1 MIKQTLGKET
11 FIYGMGR
18 ILASS
23 IAFLLLPFYLHS
35 LSSLGDYGLIQLI
48 TAFFAFSNI
57 IFLFA
62 FDASLMRHYA
72 GENSSNRKMYL
83 SNTYFSLIITS
94 SILITV
100 LIIFKDFFATI
111 IIAGNNPDWIIKIA
125 FILFFDSLRTIHLL
139 ILRAENR
146 AYNFMI
152 FQVLDIAILASLN
165 IYFVGFSYEY
175 NKVAGV
181 IHANFLSSIFIFVF
195 SFPIIFNRFD
205 FKTLSFRA
213 WLKIKSFAMP
223 LVPAGVFWIVL
234 EYSDRKML
242 EFLMPSEIALE
253 TVGAY
258 GVGHK
263 LGAIMLLLV
272 YSFNYAWRPYF
283 LKSKNHQDFS
293 SISNYVF
300 YFLGFFWIILILF
313 VQNIATLNI
322 PFLNKPLIN
331 IEYLSGLSVVPF
343 IALAYIFHASFILQE
358 SGPFLKDKTK
368 NISIIRGIGVIANF
382 ILNYILITYYEP
394 LLGAAIAT
402 TISYFIM
409 SFLIYFWNKSF
420 FKFTYNW
427 RIVFIIF
434 LFMSFAWTLSSQNYI
449 VINTVLLVLYILL
462 YPKIQS
468 YSFFEKS
475 QRK

>member
-11 FIYGMGR
+11 FIYGIGR

-23 IAFLLLPFYLHS
+23 VAFLLLPFYSHA

-62 FDASLMRHYA
+62 FDASLMKHYA
-72 GENSSNRKMYL
+72 GEGTEDRKMYL

-94 SILITV
+94 TLLITL
-100 LIIFKDFFATI
+100 LITFRDFFATI
-111 IIAGNNPDWIIKIA
+111 IIAGNNSDWIIKIA
-125 FILFFDSLRTIHLL
+125 FILFFDSLRTVHLL

-146 AYNFMI
+146 AYNFMV
-152 FQVLDIAILASLN
+152 FQVLDIAILTSLN
-165 IYFVGFSYEY
+165 VYFVGFGFEH

-181 IHANFLSSIFIFVF
+181 IHANFLSSICIFII

-205 FKTLSFRA
+205 FKTLSINA
-213 WLKIKSFAMP
+213 WRKIKNFAMP

-242 EFLMPSEIALE
+242 EFLMPADIALE

-263 LGAIMLLLV
+263 LGAIMLLMV

-283 LKSKNHQDFS
+283 LKAKDESEFTN
-293 SISNYVF
+293 ISNYVF
-300 YFLGFFWIILILF
+300 YFLGFFWMILILF
-313 VQNIATLNI
+313 IQNITTINI

-331 IEYLSGLSVVPF
+331 LEYLSGLSVVPF

-358 SGPFLKDKTK
+358 SGPFLKNKTE
-368 NISIIRGIGVIANF
+368 NISIIRGVGVISNLV
-382 ILNYILITYYEP
+382 LNYILITYYQP

-402 TISYFIM
+402 TVSYFIM
-409 SFLIYFWNKSF
+409 SYLIYTWNKSF
-420 FKFTYNW
+420 FDFHYNW
-427 RIVFIIF
+427 NILFIIMF
-434 LFMSFAWTLSSQNYI
+434 FMGTAWTIADHNFLI
-449 VINTVLLVLYILL
+449 LKVGLLILYIL
-462 YPKIQS
+462 YYKYI
-468 YSFFEKS
+468 EKA
-475 QRK
+475 

>member
-11 FIYGMGR
+11 FIYGIGR

-23 IAFLLLPFYLHS
+23 VAFLLLPFYSHA

-62 FDASLMRHYA
+62 FDASLMKHYA
-72 GENSSNRKMYL
+72 GESAENRKMYL

-94 SILITV
+94 TLLITL
-100 LIIFKDFFATI
+100 LITFRDFFATI
-111 IIAGNNPDWIIKIA
+111 IIAGNNSDWIIKIA
-125 FILFFDSLRTIHLL
+125 FILFFDSLRTVHLL

-146 AYNFMI
+146 AYNFMV
-152 FQVLDIAILASLN
+152 FQVLDIAILTSLN
-165 IYFVGFSYEY
+165 VYFVGFGFEH

-181 IHANFLSSIFIFVF
+181 IHANFLSSICIFII

-205 FKTLSFRA
+205 FKTLSINA
-213 WLKIKSFAMP
+213 WRKIKNFAMP

-242 EFLMPSEIALE
+242 EFLMPADIALE

-263 LGAIMLLLV
+263 LGAIMLLMV

-283 LKSKNHQDFS
+283 LKAKDESEFTN
-293 SISNYVF
+293 ISNYVF
-300 YFLGFFWIILILF
+300 YFLGFFWMILILF
-313 VQNIATLNI
+313 IQNITTINI

-331 IEYLSGLSVVPF
+331 LEYLSGLSVVPF

-358 SGPFLKDKTK
+358 SGPFLKNKTE
-368 NISIIRGIGVIANF
+368 NISIIRGIGVIANLA
-382 ILNYILITYYEP
+382 LNYILITYYQP
-394 LLGAAIAT
+394 LLGAAVAT
-402 TISYFIM
+402 TVSYFIM
-409 SFLIYFWNKSF
+409 SYLIYKWNKSF
-420 FKFTYNW
+420 FDFRYNW
-427 RIVFIIF
+427 NILFIIMF
-434 LFMSFAWTLSSQNYI
+434 FMGIAWTIADHNFLI
-449 VINTVLLVLYILL
+449 LKAGLLILYIL
-462 YPKIQS
+462 YYK
-468 YSFFEKS
+468 YVEKA
-475 QRK
+475 

>member
-11 FIYGMGR
+11 FIYGIGR

-23 IAFLLLPFYLHS
+23 VAFLLLPFYSHT

-62 FDASLMRHYA
+62 FDASLMKHYA
-72 GENSSNRKMYL
+72 GETLKDRVMYL

-94 SILITV
+94 TLLVSVLIT
-100 LIIFKDFFATI
+100 FRDFFATI
-111 IIAGNNPDWIIKIA
+111 IIAGNNSEWIIKIA

-146 AYNFMI
+146 AYSFMI
-152 FQVLDIAILASLN
+152 FQVLDIIILTSLN
-165 IYFVGFSYEY
+165 IYFVGFGFEH
-175 NKVAGV
+175 NKVEGV
-181 IHANFLSSIFIFVF
+181 IHANFLSSIFIFII
-195 SFPIIFNRFD
+195 SFPIIFSRFD
-205 FKTLSFRA
+205 FKSLSVSA
-213 WLKIKSFAMP
+213 WKKIKKFAIP

-242 EFLMPSEIALE
+242 EFLMPSNVALE
-253 TVGAY
+253 TVGSY

-263 LGAIMLLLV
+263 LGAIMLLMV

-283 LKSKNHQDFS
+283 LKSKDEKEFTG
-293 SISNYVF
+293 ISNYVF
-300 YFLGFFWIILILF
+300 YFLGFFWIVLILF
-313 VQNIATLNI
+313 IQNISTINI
-322 PFLNKPLIN
+322 PFVNKPLIN
-331 IEYLSGLSVVPF
+331 LEYLSGLSVVPF

-358 SGPFLKDKTK
+358 SGPFLKNKTE
-368 NISIIRGIGVIANF
+368 NISIIRGIGVISNL
-382 ILNYILITYYEP
+382 ILNYILITYYQP

-409 SFLIYFWNKSF
+409 SYLIYTWNKSF
-420 FKFTYNW
+420 FNFSYNW
-427 RIVFIIF
+427 SILIVIMLFMMVAWSIASYSFIIPK
-434 LFMSFAWTLSSQNYI
+434 TG
-449 VINTVLLVLYILL
+449 LLILYILYYKYL
-462 YPKIQS
+462 NKA
-468 YSFFEKS
+468 
-475 QRK
+475 

>member
-11 FIYGMGR
+11 FIYGIGR

-23 IAFLLLPFYLHS
+23 VAFLLLPFYSHA
-35 LSSLGDYGLIQLI
+35 LSSLSDYGLIQLI

-62 FDASLMRHYA
+62 FDASLMKHYA
-72 GENSSNRKMYL
+72 GEGPVDRKIYL

-94 SILITV
+94 TLLISILI
-100 LIIFKDFFATI
+100 IFREKFSTI
-111 IIAGNNPDWIIKIA
+111 IIAGNNSDWIIKIA

-146 AYNFMI
+146 AYNFMV
-152 FQVLDIAILASLN
+152 FQVLDIVILTSLN
-165 IYFVGFSYEY
+165 VYFVGFGFEH

-181 IHANFLSSIFIFVF
+181 IHANFLSSISIFII

-205 FKTLSFRA
+205 FKTLSVKA
-213 WLKIKSFAMP
+213 WRKIKNFAMP
-223 LVPAGVFWIVL
+223 LVPAGIFWIVL

-242 EFLMPSEIALE
+242 EFLMPSDIALE

-263 LGAIMLLLV
+263 LGAIMLLMV

-283 LKSKNHQDFS
+283 LKAKDEKGFTN
-293 SISNYVF
+293 ISNYVF
-300 YFLGFFWIILILF
+300 YFLGFFWILLILF
-313 VQNIATLNI
+313 VQNITTINI

-331 IEYLSGLSVVPF
+331 LEYLSGLSVVPF

-358 SGPFLKDKTK
+358 SGPFLKNKTE
-368 NISIIRGIGVIANF
+368 NISIIRGIGVISNL
-382 ILNYILITYYEP
+382 ILNYILITYYQP

-402 TISYFIM
+402 TVSYFIM
-409 SFLIYFWNKSF
+409 SYLIYTWNKSF
-420 FKFTYNW
+420 FDFRYNW
-427 RIVFIIF
+427 NILFIIM
-434 LFMSFAWTLSSQNYI
+434 LFMAIAWSIAHYNLI
-449 VINTVLLVLYILL
+449 ILKVGLLILYIL
-462 YPKIQS
+462 YYKYVQ
-468 YSFFEKS
+468 KA
-475 QRK
+475 